1 MEHLVTAQL
10 RQRNICEGQDKIPF
24 RSSMSAGMIPDLA
37 SRAAQE
43 SSIETVPIIITT
55 SKTRSSSAEPG
66 RQKAESV
73 TSSKPLVFW
82 QLYFVSIYNAVFQCY
97 ASPNNHKLE
106 VNMLYSERALCK
118 YSLRDYFE
126 RLINLCTDLVSVY
139 P

>member
-66 RQKAESV
+66 RQKAESLLEALSLLAV
-73 TSSKPLVFW
+73 VFCF
-82 QLYFVSIYNAVFQCY
+82 YI
-97 ASPNNHKLE
+97 
-106 VNMLYSERALCK
+106 
-118 YSLRDYFE
+118 
-126 RLINLCTDLVSVY
+126 
-139 P
+139 